1 VTVVLF
7 DFGGT
12 LADEHWM
19 RAAEPPFPGFGAAYH
34 RERDVATKEWDCGRI
49 STDELADRIAQHLG
63 VDAAAVRA
71 HIGVLCR
78 QLVFFDSVMAYA
90 RRRRRASR
98 PQALV
103 TVNPDLFADIVEHYR
118 LDDLFDAIV
127 VSSTEQTDDK
137 LVLCERALRRLDTS
151 ITDALLIDNLA
162 ANVAAFRDAGGQAYH
177 FVDDTTFAAD
187 LQAGRLVD

>member
-1 VTVVLF
+1 VTTVLF

-19 RAAEPPFPGFGAAYH
+19 RASEPPFPGFGAAYH
-34 RERDVATKEWDCGRI
+34 REREAATNDWDCGRV
-49 STDELADRIAQHLG
+49 STDELARRIAQHLG
-63 VDAAAVRA
+63 VDAAEVRA

-78 QLVFFDSVMAYA
+78 QLVFFDSVMTYA
-90 RRRRRASR
+90 RRRRRQAR
-98 PQALV
+98 RQALV
-103 TVNPDLFADIVEHYR
+103 TVNPDLFADIVEHYG

-137 LVLCERALRRLDTS
+137 LVLCERALRRLNAP

-162 ANVAAFRDAGGQAYH
+162 ANVAAFRNAGGDAYH
-177 FVDDTTFAAD
+177 FIDDATFAAD
-187 LQAGRLVD
+187 LRRGQLVD